1 MRVLVTGASGFLGSH
16 VADQLSAAGHQVV
29 ALVRKSSKVDFL
41 KTLKGVELAYGDVAD
56 RDSIREAVKGA
67 DAVIH
72 SAGAV
77 KARSPEEFHQINVGG
92 TERILAACQA
102 AGVPKLVHTSSPSCT
117 FGGGD
122 HEGVR
127 EADCP
132 YPERFDAIYPE
143 TKARAERLIL
153 GANSP
158 TLATVSLR
166 PHLIYGPEDPHL
178 LPRVVARAAQ
188 GRLAIVGDGE
198 NRVGLTYVD
207 NAAAAHRSAADAL
220 PGACAG
226 RAYFITDPEPV
237 ALWPWINRVL
247 AALGIAPVTRRVPL
261 GLARVLGTVMET
273 IWPLFGL
280 KGEPPMTRFVARQL
294 ATSHWYDLTGAI
306 TECHYAP
313 PVSGEVAFE
322 RTIAWLRS
330 RT

>member
-1 MRVLVTGASGFLGSH
+1 MRAIVTGGGGFLGKAIVTQLRARGDEVTVLARGRYPAVEALGARCVSWDLTQDTPGL
-16 VADQLSAAGHQVV
+16 ADQL
-29 ALVRKSSKVDFL
+29 R
-41 KTLKGVELAYGDVAD
+41 
-56 RDSIREAVKGA
+56 GA
-67 DAVIH
+67 DVVFHTAAR
-72 SAGAV
+72 AGVWGSRA
-77 KARSPEEFHQINVGG
+77 EFEAINVGG

-188 GRLAIVGDGE
+188 GRLAIVGDGK

-207 NAAAAHRSAADAL
+207 NAAAAHLSAADAL

-226 RAYFITDPEPV
+226 HAYFITDPEPV

-322 RTIAWLRS
+322 RTVAWLRS